1 MVWSLEK
8 LQTLCEVFTDGDW
21 IESKHQST
29 EGVRLIQTGNVGVGK
44 FKNRR
49 DKARFISIDTFQQL
63 KCCEIHEGD
72 CLVSRLPDPVGRSC
86 LLPNTGEKMITAVD
100 CTILRFNKDKI
111 IPEYFNFF
119 SQSSSYL
126 IEVESLTSGATRKRI
141 SRKNLGLVEIPLPPI
156 PEQKRIVAL
165 LDTVFADLEQ
175 TRAKTEQNLKNACE
189 LFDSYLQQVFS
200 QKGEGWESILLGEIA
215 DLVDSLHTTPKY
227 INEGGFPMVRVT
239 EIKKSGLS
247 LKKAK
252 RVDQETYEKFSK
264 RHKSSV
270 GDIIL
275 SRVGASYGIP
285 VIVEM
290 DEVFC
295 LDQNTVLILPKIN
308 SYWLYYFLLSPVAKE
323 QIDSFVAGS
332 AQPTVSMKSIRQLI
346 VPIPSKLEQDRIE
359 PEIKKVLS
367 QSNQLIEIYTKKLEA
382 IDELKK
388 SILQKAF
395 SGELT
400 AEDK

>member
-1 MVWSLEK
+1 MKV
-8 LQTLCEVFTDGDW
+8 GDFC
-21 IESKHQST
+21 K
-29 EGVRLIQTGNVGVGK
+29 TGAGGTPLK
-44 FKNRR
+44 SNRR
-49 DKARFISIDTFQQL
+49 FYEGGTIPWLLSGEVGNRDITETKKFITQEGLDGSSAKMFPVNTVLIAMYGATAGEVGILRCDASTNQAVCGILPNEKVLPEYLYYFFLNHKDLLIAQAVGNAQPNISQL
-63 KCCEIHEGD
+63 KIK
-72 CLVSRLPDPVGRSC
+72 
-86 LLPNTGEKMITAVD
+86 NT
-100 CTILRFNKDKI
+100 
-111 IPEYFNFF
+111 
-119 SQSSSYL
+119 
-126 IEVESLTSGATRKRI
+126 
-141 SRKNLGLVEIPLPPI
+141 EIPLPPI

-175 TRAKTEQNLKNACE
+175 TRAKTEQNLKNARE
-189 LFDSYLQQVFS
+189 LFESYLQQVFS
-200 QKGEGWESILLGEIA
+200 QKGEGWESIPLGGIA

-227 INEGGFPMVRVT
+227 IDEGGFPMVRVT

-264 RHKSSV
+264 RHKSCV

-285 VIVEM
+285 VIVET

-295 LDQNTVLILPKIN
+295 LGQNTVFILPKIN

-367 QSNQLIEIYTKKLEA
+367 QSNQLIDIYRKKLSS

-395 SGELT
+395 NGE
-400 AEDK
+400 

>member
-1 MVWSLEK
+1 MIFKHVAI
-8 LQTLCEVFTDGDW
+8 GDLVELSRGYNPPKSEF
-21 IESKHQST
+21 INEPR
-29 EGVRLIQTGNVGVGK
+29 EGYI
-44 FKNRR
+44 
-49 DKARFISIDTFQQL
+49 RFIQIRDAKNDKNIVYVPDSKKLRKVENDDIL
-63 KCCEIHEGD
+63 
-72 CLVSRLPDPVGRSC
+72 LVAYRHVGNAFR
-86 LLPNTGEKMITAVD
+86 GM
-100 CTILRFNKDKI
+100 
-111 IPEYFNFF
+111 
-119 SQSSSYL
+119 
-126 IEVESLTSGATRKRI
+126 SGAINVALCRLRNMDEAKLLSDYLFHMIPTDYIKGELLRHSERSLIPSMSVKHLAEI
-141 SRKNLGLVEIPLPPI
+141 KIPLPPL

-165 LDTVFADLEQ
+165 LDSVFADLEQ
-175 TRAKTEQNLKNACE
+175 TRAKTEQNLKNARE

-200 QKGEGWESILLGEIA
+200 QKADGWEIISLGEVA
-215 DLVDSLHTTPKY
+215 DLVDSLHITPKY
-227 INEGGFPMVRVT
+227 IDEGGLPMVRVT
-239 EIKKSGLS
+239 EIKRSGLS

-264 RHKSSV
+264 RHKSCV

-285 VIVEM
+285 VIVET

-295 LDQNTVLILPKIN
+295 LGQNTVFILPKIN

-367 QSNQLIEIYTKKLEA
+367 QSNQLIEIYQKKLNS

-395 SGELT
+395 SGQLT
-400 AEDK
+400 SNINKGMNDEV

>member
-295 LDQNTVLILPKIN
+295 LGQNTVFILPKIN